1 MRTAQP
7 HIDGMCGCCI
17 FNAVRPGVKP
27 YAPPVVIETDTPRM
41 LPPLRPVLASCLSLA
56 FALAGGMD
64 AQPHPPRPP
73 TPADVSFVSG
83 MIVHHRQALLIAGWA
98 PTHGASPSVRL
109 LCDRIIVSQQD
120 EIALM
125 ERWLRDNHQALPD
138 TNQAAGNAMPGMA
151 MGGPALMPGMLT
163 PAQLAELDHA
173 GGPDFDR
180 LFLTFM
186 IQHHEGALTM
196 VQQLFNT
203 PGAAQDGAVFQL
215 ATGVNADQTAEID
228 RMRRML
234 AALPA
239 GARRP

>member
-1 MRTAQP
+1 
-7 HIDGMCGCCI
+7 
-17 FNAVRPGVKP
+17 
-27 YAPPVVIETDTPRM
+27 M
-41 LPPLRPVLASCLSLA
+41 LPPPRPVLATCLSLG

-64 AQPHPPRPP
+64 SQPHPHRPP
-73 TPADVSFVSG
+73 TPAAVSFVAG
-83 MIVHHRQALLIAGWA
+83 LIVHHRQALLMAGWA
-98 PTHGASPSVRL
+98 PTHGASPSVRV
-109 LCDRIIVSQQD
+109 LCERIIVSQQD

-125 ERWLRDNHQALPD
+125 QTWLRNNHQALPD
-138 TNQAAGNAMPGMA
+138 TTQATGNAMPGMA

-163 PAQLAELDHA
+163 PSQLAELDHA
-173 GGPDFDR
+173 SGPDFDR